1 MNEIPRIL
9 LAEDNDNDVE
19 LTLNAL
25 KDANLANRVDVVRDG
40 VEAMDYLLYRGK
52 YADRKKENP
61 IVVMLDIKMP
71 RMDGLQVLKNIKEN
85 SGLQNIPVVM
95 LTSSSLDKDII
106 ESYSSGVN
114 AYVVKPIDFAEF
126 QSAVNHLGV
135 FWALINK
142 IPDKS
147 F

>member
-1 MNEIPRIL
+1 MNMNEIPRIL

-52 YADRKKENP
+52 YESRKRENP

-85 SGLQNIPVVM
+85 PELKNIPVVM

-106 ESYSSGVN
+106 ESYGSGGN

-126 QSAVNHLGV
+126 QTAVNHLGV

-142 IPDKS
+142 IPN
-147 F
+147 

>member
-1 MNEIPRIL
+1 MNMNEIPRIL

-52 YADRKKENP
+52 YESRKRENP

-85 SGLQNIPVVM
+85 PELKNIPVVM

-126 QSAVNHLGV
+126 QTAVNHLGV

-142 IPDKS
+142 IPN
-147 F
+147 

>member
-1 MNEIPRIL
+1 MNMNEIPRIL
-9 LAEDNDNDVE
+9 LEEDNDNDVE

-52 YADRKKENP
+52 YESRKRENP

-85 SGLQNIPVVM
+85 PELKNIPVVM

-126 QSAVNHLGV
+126 QTAVNHLGV

-142 IPDKS
+142 IPN
-147 F
+147 

>member
-1 MNEIPRIL
+1 MNMNEIPRIL

-52 YADRKKENP
+52 YESRKRENP

-85 SGLQNIPVVM
+85 PELKNIPVVM

-106 ESYSSGVN
+106 ESYSLGVN

-126 QSAVNHLGV
+126 QTAVNHLGV

-142 IPDKS
+142 IPN
-147 F
+147 

>member
-52 YADRKKENP
+52 YESRKRENP

-85 SGLQNIPVVM
+85 PELKNIPVVM

-126 QSAVNHLGV
+126 QTAVNHLGV

-142 IPDKS
+142 IPN
-147 F
+147 

>member
-1 MNEIPRIL
+1 MNMNEIPRIL

-52 YADRKKENP
+52 YESRKRENP

-71 RMDGLQVLKNIKEN
+71 RMDGLKVLKNIKEN
-85 SGLQNIPVVM
+85 PELKNIPVVM

-126 QSAVNHLGV
+126 QTAVNHLGV

-142 IPDKS
+142 IPN
-147 F
+147 